1 MRLQTG
7 SSWQLLEKTRK
18 PILSWSLQ
26 SELRFPELLTY
37 LPSEFLLFR
46 DPTLLPHRPEPKA
59 QATWP
64 CTSHRTSTPFLRC
77 LILSWHFCGP
87 HSSWTR
93 LHPSSLACSG
103 VQSLTPWREKWALD
117 SVLCSVLSELFAPE
131 QPERRGGTQNHRDA
145 SLRRVDWGIVI
156 EYGNMSVVILP
167 LCSLSRIM
175 VLGFPLGLSTLRF

>member
-1 MRLQTG
+1 MHFPPKSRPTLQG
-7 SSWQLLEKTRK
+7 SYRPCPPGIKSTNCFTKDRRRRSAFTELEHLEEVSLPVNTYQLV
-18 PILSWSLQ
+18 
-26 SELRFPELLTY
+26 LLTY
-37 LPSEFLLFR
+37 LPSELLLFR
-46 DPTLLPHRPEPKA
+46 DPTLLPHRPGPKA

-131 QPERRGGTQNHRDA
+131 HPERSGGTRNHRDA
-145 SLRRVDWGIVI
+145 SLRRVD
-156 EYGNMSVVILP
+156 
-167 LCSLSRIM
+167 
-175 VLGFPLGLSTLRF
+175 